1 MKSIN
6 WSNLYRAVVWL
17 VVGIAM
23 VTIWSDIPDADET
36 PGSGTQFF
44 SRLMDAASSD
54 NDANNK
60 RAEGAPQQQ
69 VVNGWHSNDLLGIQ
83 VMQNN
88 AILEAAEHQNRGIRS
103 LTTLILALG
112 LGAAADLLGTSLLR
126 VRQVPTILP
135 PERAAAT
142 VEPPTETAPL
152 MPPTAPLPPQHTH
165 GPVHGQG

>member
-152 MPPTAPLPPQHTH
+152 MPPIAPLPPQHTH